1 MHCSLK
7 RHGYYAD
14 MDKDGQGEAA
24 AGTLVRARSLRERI
38 RARRQEDV
46 ADSASVVEQLRRGRV
61 YELL

>member
-1 MHCSLK
+1 
-7 RHGYYAD
+7 
-14 MDKDGQGEAA
+14 MDKDGQGKAA

>member
-1 MHCSLK
+1 
-7 RHGYYAD
+7 

-46 ADSASVVEQLRRGRV
+46 ADSASAVEQLRRGRV